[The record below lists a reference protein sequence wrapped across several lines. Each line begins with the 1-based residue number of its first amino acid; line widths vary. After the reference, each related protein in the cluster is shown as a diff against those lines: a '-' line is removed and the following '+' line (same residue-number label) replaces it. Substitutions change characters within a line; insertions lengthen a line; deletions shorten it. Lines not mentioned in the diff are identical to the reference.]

1 MRELAILPSMIWWTD
16 YITASQLIEELMD
29 EYIAE
34 NGGLV
39 VAPEPR
45 PLNMSYRSSSYFGPP
60 EPQEQALALP
70 DPSAIHWDAQRLEY
84 EAGPHWALSPLKA
97 GASHLNS
104 QGIGTVPESIGMGP
118 YPNNR

>member
-1 MRELAILPSMIWWTD
+1 
-16 YITASQLIEELMD
+16 MD

-84 EAGPHWALSPLKA
+84 EAGPHSESSQSRSLPLEQ
-97 GASHLNS
+97 SRDWNS
-104 QGIGTVPESIGMGP
+104 AREYRHGTLPQQ
-118 YPNNR
+118 

>member
-1 MRELAILPSMIWWTD
+1 
-16 YITASQLIEELMD
+16 MD

-45 PLNMSYRSSSYFGPP
+45 PLAMSYCSSSYFGPS
-60 EPQEQALALP
+60 ELQEQVLALQ
-70 DPSAIHWDAQRLEY
+70 DPSAIHWDGQRLEY
-84 EAGPHWALSPLKA
+84 EAGPHWELGPLKA
-97 GASHLNS
+97 GASHLHS
-104 QGIGTVPESIGMGP
+104 QGIGTVPDSIGKGP